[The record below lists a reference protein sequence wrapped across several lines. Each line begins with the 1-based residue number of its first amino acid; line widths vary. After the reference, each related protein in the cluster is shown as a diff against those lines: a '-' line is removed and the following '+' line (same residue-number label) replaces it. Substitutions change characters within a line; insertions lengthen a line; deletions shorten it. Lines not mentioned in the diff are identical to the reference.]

1 LKGILR
7 KTPDK
12 FGGTEAVERLI
23 RCLDGKSRK
32 LRHAAEPLGE
42 KIFTTKPRRFVRK
55 LGRCWSNSRR

>member
-1 LKGILR
+1 LKGLLR
-7 KTPDK
+7 KTPER

-42 KIFTTKPRRFVRK
+42 QIFAKKPRRFVRK
-55 LGRCWSNSRR
+55 LGQRWSDWRR